1 MIFHTVNYVTL
12 NNLSLKYLGF
22 MLSGCKGIGI
32 RNFDFMAKNQFLFTI
47 RFALFLDKMIKST
60 EKNYYL
66 LSGFLRLEKVNT
78 VFK

>member
-66 LSGFLRLEKVNT
+66 LSGFFAVRKRKYN
-78 VFK
+78 F